1 MKKINLYVFIQ
12 IIKSCTLVFFI
23 FVSIAWL
30 LQISRLFSYLNN
42 LQIDFVNVLFLSF
55 FLIPNLINV
64 TLPFIIIFGLII
76 AFIKFD
82 KDKEIIAIFSLGLS
96 IKEIL
101 KPFFL
106 ISIIAIFLYLFLNLF
121 FSPYI
126 YDKYKQKEFDLRNS
140 INLDNINIS
149 NFIQLD
155 ENLILDFSKKE
166 DVFEDVFIRFIGEN
180 ENIVFA
186 KKARIIKEPKKFIFN
201 LSEGFKLSFMN
212 NKIEKLEFE
221 NYKLNFPL
229 RNENIYNN
237 KLLFCLKPN
246 IKPLTIENR
255 NNTISTN
262 INELELIAGYSFKL
276 VVSGSLIKLIEL
288 DASGI
293 ETDSTTI
300 GSISDVDGDSNFTL
314 EIADIDCKEE
324 FANYFCVDILT
335 HIFTTVPEYH
345 N

>member
-23 FVSIAWL
+23 FISIAWL

-201 LSEGFKLSFMN
+201 LSEGFKLSFIN

-229 RNENIYNN
+229 KNENNYNN
-237 KLLFCLKPN
+237 YDKNTLTLFNLIKYKDYKSMIERMFDTLILLTVIIFFYFNN
-246 IKPLTIENR
+246 IKDNKF
-255 NNTISTN
+255 S
-262 INELELIAGYSFKL
+262 IN
-276 VVSGSLIKLIEL
+276 
-288 DASGI
+288 
-293 ETDSTTI
+293 
-300 GSISDVDGDSNFTL
+300 
-314 EIADIDCKEE
+314 
-324 FANYFCVDILT
+324 
-335 HIFTTVPEYH
+335 HIFIYLFFSILIIIFQ
-345 N
+345 NIIKNLDFSLQFSFLLNIINFSIIYLFMLINKFKFK

>member
-23 FVSIAWL
+23 FISIAWL

-42 LQIDFVNVLFLSF
+42 LQIDFVKVLFLSF

-82 KDKEIIAIFSLGLS
+82 KDKEIIAIYSLGLS

-106 ISIIAIFLYLFLNLF
+106 ISIITIFLYLFLNLF

-166 DVFEDVFIRFIGEN
+166 NVFEDVFIRFIGEN

-201 LSEGFKLSFMN
+201 LSEGFKLSFIN

-229 RNENIYNN
+229 KNENNYNN
-237 KLLFCLKPN
+237 YDKNTLTLFNLIKYKDYKSMIERMFDTLILLTVIIFFYFNN
-246 IKPLTIENR
+246 IKDNKF
-255 NNTISTN
+255 S
-262 INELELIAGYSFKL
+262 IN
-276 VVSGSLIKLIEL
+276 
-288 DASGI
+288 
-293 ETDSTTI
+293 
-300 GSISDVDGDSNFTL
+300 
-314 EIADIDCKEE
+314 
-324 FANYFCVDILT
+324 
-335 HIFTTVPEYH
+335 HIFIYLFFSILIIIFQ
-345 N
+345 NIIKNLDFSLQFSFLLNIINFSIIYLFMLINKFKFK

>member
-23 FVSIAWL
+23 FISIAWL

-106 ISIIAIFLYLFLNLF
+106 ISIITIFLYLFLNLF

-229 RNENIYNN
+229 KNENNYNN
-237 KLLFCLKPN
+237 YDKNTLTLFNLIKYKDYNNMIERIFDTLILLTVIIFFYFNN
-246 IKPLTIENR
+246 IKDNKF
-255 NNTISTN
+255 S
-262 INELELIAGYSFKL
+262 IN
-276 VVSGSLIKLIEL
+276 
-288 DASGI
+288 
-293 ETDSTTI
+293 
-300 GSISDVDGDSNFTL
+300 
-314 EIADIDCKEE
+314 
-324 FANYFCVDILT
+324 
-335 HIFTTVPEYH
+335 HIFIYLFLSILIIIFQ
-345 N
+345 NIIKNLDFSLQFSFLLNIINFSIIYLFMLINKFKFK

>member
-229 RNENIYNN
+229 KNENNYNN
-237 KLLFCLKPN
+237 YDKNTLTLFNLIKYKDYNSMIERMFDTLILLTVIIFFYFNN
-246 IKPLTIENR
+246 IKDNKF
-255 NNTISTN
+255 S
-262 INELELIAGYSFKL
+262 IN
-276 VVSGSLIKLIEL
+276 
-288 DASGI
+288 
-293 ETDSTTI
+293 
-300 GSISDVDGDSNFTL
+300 
-314 EIADIDCKEE
+314 
-324 FANYFCVDILT
+324 
-335 HIFTTVPEYH
+335 HIFIYLFLSILIIIFQ
-345 N
+345 NIIKNLDFSLQFSFLLNIINFSIIYLFMLINKFKFK

>member
-23 FVSIAWL
+23 FISIAWL

-42 LQIDFVNVLFLSF
+42 LKIDFVNVLFLSF

-106 ISIIAIFLYLFLNLF
+106 ISIITVFLYLFLNLF

-126 YDKYKQKEFDLRNS
+126 YGKYKQKEFDLRNS

-201 LSEGFKLSFMN
+201 LSEGFKLSFIN

-229 RNENIYNN
+229 KNENNYNN
-237 KLLFCLKPN
+237 YDKNTLTLFNLIKYKDYNSMIERMFDTLILLTVIIFFYFNN
-246 IKPLTIENR
+246 IKDNKF
-255 NNTISTN
+255 S
-262 INELELIAGYSFKL
+262 IN
-276 VVSGSLIKLIEL
+276 
-288 DASGI
+288 
-293 ETDSTTI
+293 
-300 GSISDVDGDSNFTL
+300 
-314 EIADIDCKEE
+314 
-324 FANYFCVDILT
+324 
-335 HIFTTVPEYH
+335 HIFIYLFLSILIIIFQ
-345 N
+345 NIIKNLDFSLQFSFLLNIINFSIIYLFMLINKFKFK

>member
-1 MKKINLYVFIQ
+1 MKKINLYVFKQ

-23 FVSIAWL
+23 FISIAWL
-30 LQISRLFSYLNN
+30 LQISRLFSYLSN
-42 LQIDFVNVLFLSF
+42 LKIDFVNVLFLSF

-229 RNENIYNN
+229 KNENNYNN
-237 KLLFCLKPN
+237 YDKNTLTLFNLIKYKDYNSMIERMFDTLILLTVIIFFYFNN
-246 IKPLTIENR
+246 IKDNKF
-255 NNTISTN
+255 S
-262 INELELIAGYSFKL
+262 IN
-276 VVSGSLIKLIEL
+276 
-288 DASGI
+288 
-293 ETDSTTI
+293 
-300 GSISDVDGDSNFTL
+300 
-314 EIADIDCKEE
+314 
-324 FANYFCVDILT
+324 
-335 HIFTTVPEYH
+335 HIFIYLFLSMLIIIFQ
-345 N
+345 NIIKNLDFSLQFSFLLNIINFSIIYLFMLINKFKFK

>member
-23 FVSIAWL
+23 FISIAWL

-106 ISIIAIFLYLFLNLF
+106 ISIITIFLYLFLNLF

-126 YDKYKQKEFDLRNS
+126 YGKYKQKEFDLRNS

-229 RNENIYNN
+229 KNENNYNN
-237 KLLFCLKPN
+237 YDKNTLTLFNLIKYKDYKSMIERMFDTLILLTVIIFFYFNN
-246 IKPLTIENR
+246 IKDNKF
-255 NNTISTN
+255 S
-262 INELELIAGYSFKL
+262 IN
-276 VVSGSLIKLIEL
+276 
-288 DASGI
+288 
-293 ETDSTTI
+293 
-300 GSISDVDGDSNFTL
+300 
-314 EIADIDCKEE
+314 
-324 FANYFCVDILT
+324 
-335 HIFTTVPEYH
+335 HIFIYLFLSILIIIFQ
-345 N
+345 NIIKNLDFSLQFSFLLNIINFSIIYLFMLINKFKFK

>member
-1 MKKINLYVFIQ
+1 
-12 IIKSCTLVFFI
+12 
-23 FVSIAWL
+23 
-30 LQISRLFSYLNN
+30 
-42 LQIDFVNVLFLSF
+42 VLFLSF

-106 ISIIAIFLYLFLNLF
+106 ISIITIFLYLFLNLF

-229 RNENIYNN
+229 KNENNYNN
-237 KLLFCLKPN
+237 YDKNTLTLFNLIKYKDYKSMIERMFDTLILLTVIIFFYFNN
-246 IKPLTIENR
+246 IKDNKF
-255 NNTISTN
+255 S
-262 INELELIAGYSFKL
+262 IN
-276 VVSGSLIKLIEL
+276 
-288 DASGI
+288 
-293 ETDSTTI
+293 
-300 GSISDVDGDSNFTL
+300 
-314 EIADIDCKEE
+314 
-324 FANYFCVDILT
+324 
-335 HIFTTVPEYH
+335 HIFIYLFLSILIIIFQ
-345 N
+345 NIIKNLDFSLQFSFLLNIINFSIIYLFMLINKFKFK

>member
-23 FVSIAWL
+23 FISIAWL

-42 LQIDFVNVLFLSF
+42 LKIDFVNVLFLSF

-106 ISIIAIFLYLFLNLF
+106 ISIITIFLYLFLNLF

-201 LSEGFKLSFMN
+201 LSEGFKLSFIN

-229 RNENIYNN
+229 KNENNYNN
-237 KLLFCLKPN
+237 YDKNTLTLFNLIKYKDYKSMIERMFDTLILLTVIIFFYFNN
-246 IKPLTIENR
+246 IKDNKF
-255 NNTISTN
+255 S
-262 INELELIAGYSFKL
+262 IN
-276 VVSGSLIKLIEL
+276 
-288 DASGI
+288 
-293 ETDSTTI
+293 
-300 GSISDVDGDSNFTL
+300 
-314 EIADIDCKEE
+314 
-324 FANYFCVDILT
+324 
-335 HIFTTVPEYH
+335 HIFIYLFFSILIIIFQ
-345 N
+345 NIIKNLDFSLQFSFLLNIINFSIIYLFMLINKFKFKFK

>member
-23 FVSIAWL
+23 FISIAWL

-186 KKARIIKEPKKFIFN
+186 KKAKIIKEPKKFIFN
-201 LSEGFKLSFMN
+201 LSEGFKLSFIN

-229 RNENIYNN
+229 KNENNYNN
-237 KLLFCLKPN
+237 YDKNTLTLFNLIKYKDYKSMIERMFDTLILLTVIIFFYFNN
-246 IKPLTIENR
+246 IKDNKF
-255 NNTISTN
+255 S
-262 INELELIAGYSFKL
+262 IN
-276 VVSGSLIKLIEL
+276 
-288 DASGI
+288 
-293 ETDSTTI
+293 
-300 GSISDVDGDSNFTL
+300 
-314 EIADIDCKEE
+314 
-324 FANYFCVDILT
+324 
-335 HIFTTVPEYH
+335 HIFIYLFLSILIIIFQ
-345 N
+345 NIIKNLDFSLQFSFLLNIINFSIIYLFMLINKFKFK

>member
-1 MKKINLYVFIQ
+1 MKKINLYVFNQ

-23 FVSIAWL
+23 FISIAWL

-42 LQIDFVNVLFLSF
+42 LQIDFVKVLFLSF

-96 IKEIL
+96 IKEII

-106 ISIIAIFLYLFLNLF
+106 ISIITIFLYLFLNLF

-155 ENLILDFSKKE
+155 ENLILDFTKKE
-166 DVFEDVFIRFIGEN
+166 DVFEVFVTQKELKAAVNDMSSSGLSN
-180 ENIVFA
+180 A
-186 KKARIIKEPKKFIFN
+186 KKA
-201 LSEGFKLSFMN
+201 L
-212 NKIEKLEFE
+212 IEEH
-221 NYKLNFPL
+221 
-229 RNENIYNN
+229 
-237 KLLFCLKPN
+237 
-246 IKPLTIENR
+246 
-255 NNTISTN
+255 
-262 INELELIAGYSFKL
+262 ELI
-276 VVSGSLIKLIEL
+276 
-288 DASGI
+288 
-293 ETDSTTI
+293 
-300 GSISDVDGDSNFTL
+300 
-314 EIADIDCKEE
+314 EE
-324 FANYFCVDILT
+324 VGREQY
-335 HIFTTVPEYH
+335 VPKDREMF
-345 N
+345 

>member
-23 FVSIAWL
+23 FISIAWL

-229 RNENIYNN
+229 KNENNYNN
-237 KLLFCLKPN
+237 YDKNTLTLVNLIKYKDYKSMIERMFDTLILLTVIIFFYFNN
-246 IKPLTIENR
+246 IKDNKF
-255 NNTISTN
+255 S
-262 INELELIAGYSFKL
+262 IN
-276 VVSGSLIKLIEL
+276 
-288 DASGI
+288 
-293 ETDSTTI
+293 
-300 GSISDVDGDSNFTL
+300 
-314 EIADIDCKEE
+314 
-324 FANYFCVDILT
+324 
-335 HIFTTVPEYH
+335 HIFIYLFLSILIIIFQ
-345 N
+345 NIIKNLDFSLQFSFLLNIINFSIIYLFMLINKFKFK

>member
-23 FVSIAWL
+23 FISIAWL

-42 LQIDFVNVLFLSF
+42 LKIDFVNVLFLSF

-106 ISIIAIFLYLFLNLF
+106 ISIITVFLYLFLNLF

-126 YDKYKQKEFDLRNS
+126 YGKYKQKEFDLRNS

-166 DVFEDVFIRFIGEN
+166 DVFEDVFIKFIGEN

-229 RNENIYNN
+229 KNENNYNN
-237 KLLFCLKPN
+237 YDKNTLTLFNLIKYKDYNSMIERMFDTLILLTVIIFFYFNN
-246 IKPLTIENR
+246 IKDNKF
-255 NNTISTN
+255 S
-262 INELELIAGYSFKL
+262 
-276 VVSGSLIKLIEL
+276 IK
-288 DASGI
+288 
-293 ETDSTTI
+293 
-300 GSISDVDGDSNFTL
+300 
-314 EIADIDCKEE
+314 
-324 FANYFCVDILT
+324 
-335 HIFTTVPEYH
+335 HIFIYLFLSILIIIFQ
-345 N
+345 NIIKNLDFSLQFSFLLNIINFSIIYLFMLINKFKFKFK

>member
-23 FVSIAWL
+23 FISIAWL

-106 ISIIAIFLYLFLNLF
+106 ISIITIFLYLFLNLF

-229 RNENIYNN
+229 KNENNYNN
-237 KLLFCLKPN
+237 YDKNTLTLFNLIKYKDYNSMIERMFDTLILLTVIIFFYFNN
-246 IKPLTIENR
+246 IKVNKF
-255 NNTISTN
+255 S
-262 INELELIAGYSFKL
+262 IN
-276 VVSGSLIKLIEL
+276 
-288 DASGI
+288 
-293 ETDSTTI
+293 
-300 GSISDVDGDSNFTL
+300 
-314 EIADIDCKEE
+314 
-324 FANYFCVDILT
+324 
-335 HIFTTVPEYH
+335 HIFIYLFLSILIIIFQ
-345 N
+345 NIIKNLDFSLQFSFLLNIINFSIIYLFMLINKFKFK

>member
-23 FVSIAWL
+23 FISIAWL

-42 LQIDFVNVLFLSF
+42 LQIDFVNVLFLSV

-101 KPFFL
+101 KPLFL

-229 RNENIYNN
+229 KNENNYNN
-237 KLLFCLKPN
+237 YDKNTLTLFNLIKYKDYKSMIERMFDTLILLTVIIFFYFNN
-246 IKPLTIENR
+246 IKDNKF
-255 NNTISTN
+255 S
-262 INELELIAGYSFKL
+262 IN
-276 VVSGSLIKLIEL
+276 
-288 DASGI
+288 
-293 ETDSTTI
+293 
-300 GSISDVDGDSNFTL
+300 
-314 EIADIDCKEE
+314 
-324 FANYFCVDILT
+324 
-335 HIFTTVPEYH
+335 HIFIYLFFSILIIIFQ
-345 N
+345 NIIKNLDFSLQFSFLLNIINFSIIYLFMLINKFKFK

>member
-106 ISIIAIFLYLFLNLF
+106 ISIITIFLYLFLNLF

-229 RNENIYNN
+229 KNENKYNN
-237 KLLFCLKPN
+237 YDKNTLTLFNLIKYKDYKSMIERMFDTLILLTVIIFFYFNN
-246 IKPLTIENR
+246 IKDNKF
-255 NNTISTN
+255 S
-262 INELELIAGYSFKL
+262 IN
-276 VVSGSLIKLIEL
+276 
-288 DASGI
+288 
-293 ETDSTTI
+293 
-300 GSISDVDGDSNFTL
+300 
-314 EIADIDCKEE
+314 
-324 FANYFCVDILT
+324 
-335 HIFTTVPEYH
+335 HIFIYLFLSILIIIFQ
-345 N
+345 NIIKNLDFSLQFSFLLNIINFSIIYLFMLINKFKFK

>member
-23 FVSIAWL
+23 FISIAWL

-42 LQIDFVNVLFLSF
+42 LKIDFVNVLFLSF

-106 ISIIAIFLYLFLNLF
+106 ISIITVFLYLFLNLF

-166 DVFEDVFIRFIGEN
+166 DVFEDVFIKFIGEN

-201 LSEGFKLSFMN
+201 LSEGFKLSFIN

-229 RNENIYNN
+229 KNENNYNN
-237 KLLFCLKPN
+237 YDKNTLTLFNLIKYKDYNSMIERMFDTLILLTVIIFFYFNN
-246 IKPLTIENR
+246 IKDNKF
-255 NNTISTN
+255 S
-262 INELELIAGYSFKL
+262 
-276 VVSGSLIKLIEL
+276 IK
-288 DASGI
+288 
-293 ETDSTTI
+293 
-300 GSISDVDGDSNFTL
+300 
-314 EIADIDCKEE
+314 
-324 FANYFCVDILT
+324 
-335 HIFTTVPEYH
+335 HIFIYLFLSILIIIFQ
-345 N
+345 NIIKNLDFSLQFSFLLNIINFSIIYLFMLINKFKFKFK

>member
-23 FVSIAWL
+23 FISIAWL

-229 RNENIYNN
+229 KNENKYNN
-237 KLLFCLKPN
+237 YDKNTLTLVNLIRYKDYKSMIERMFDTLILLTVIIFFYFNN
-246 IKPLTIENR
+246 IKDNKF
-255 NNTISTN
+255 S
-262 INELELIAGYSFKL
+262 IN
-276 VVSGSLIKLIEL
+276 
-288 DASGI
+288 
-293 ETDSTTI
+293 
-300 GSISDVDGDSNFTL
+300 
-314 EIADIDCKEE
+314 
-324 FANYFCVDILT
+324 
-335 HIFTTVPEYH
+335 HIFIYLFLSILIIIFQ
-345 N
+345 NIIKNLDFSLQFSFLLNIINFSIIYLFMLINKFKFK

>member
-23 FVSIAWL
+23 FISIAWL

-106 ISIIAIFLYLFLNLF
+106 ISIITIFLYLFLNLF

-186 KKARIIKEPKKFIFN
+186 KKAKIIKEPKKFIFN

-229 RNENIYNN
+229 KNENNYNN
-237 KLLFCLKPN
+237 YDKNTLTLFNLIKYKDYNSMIERMFDTLILLTVIIFFYFNN
-246 IKPLTIENR
+246 IKDNKF
-255 NNTISTN
+255 S
-262 INELELIAGYSFKL
+262 IN
-276 VVSGSLIKLIEL
+276 
-288 DASGI
+288 
-293 ETDSTTI
+293 
-300 GSISDVDGDSNFTL
+300 
-314 EIADIDCKEE
+314 
-324 FANYFCVDILT
+324 
-335 HIFTTVPEYH
+335 HIFIYLLLSVLIIIFQNIIKNLDFSLQFSFLFNIINFSIIYLFMLI
-345 N
+345 NKFKFK

>member
-106 ISIIAIFLYLFLNLF
+106 ISIITIFLYLFLNLF

-229 RNENIYNN
+229 KNENNYNN
-237 KLLFCLKPN
+237 YDKNTLTLFNLIKYKDYNSMIERMFDTLILLTVIIFFYFNN
-246 IKPLTIENR
+246 IKDNKF
-255 NNTISTN
+255 S
-262 INELELIAGYSFKL
+262 IN
-276 VVSGSLIKLIEL
+276 
-288 DASGI
+288 
-293 ETDSTTI
+293 
-300 GSISDVDGDSNFTL
+300 
-314 EIADIDCKEE
+314 
-324 FANYFCVDILT
+324 
-335 HIFTTVPEYH
+335 HIFIYLFLSILIIIFQ
-345 N
+345 NIIKNLDFSLQFSFLLNIINFSIIYLFMFINKFKFK

>member
-23 FVSIAWL
+23 FISIAWL

-106 ISIIAIFLYLFLNLF
+106 ISIITVFLYLFLNLF

-126 YDKYKQKEFDLRNS
+126 YGKYKQKEFDLRNS

-166 DVFEDVFIRFIGEN
+166 DVFEDVFIKFIGEN

-229 RNENIYNN
+229 KNENNYNN
-237 KLLFCLKPN
+237 YDKNTLTLFNLIKYKDYNSMIERMFDTLILLTVIIFFYFNN
-246 IKPLTIENR
+246 IKENKF
-255 NNTISTN
+255 S
-262 INELELIAGYSFKL
+262 IN
-276 VVSGSLIKLIEL
+276 
-288 DASGI
+288 
-293 ETDSTTI
+293 
-300 GSISDVDGDSNFTL
+300 
-314 EIADIDCKEE
+314 
-324 FANYFCVDILT
+324 
-335 HIFTTVPEYH
+335 HIFIYLFLSILIIIFQ
-345 N
+345 NIIKNLDFSLQFSFLLNIINFSIIYLFMLINKFKFK

>member
-23 FVSIAWL
+23 FISIAWL

-82 KDKEIIAIFSLGLS
+82 KDKEIIAIYSLGLS

-101 KPFFL
+101 KPLFL

-201 LSEGFKLSFMN
+201 LSEGFKLSFIN

-229 RNENIYNN
+229 KNENNYNN
-237 KLLFCLKPN
+237 YDKNTLTLFNLIKYKDYKSMIERMFDTLILLTVIIFFYFNN
-246 IKPLTIENR
+246 IKDNKF
-255 NNTISTN
+255 S
-262 INELELIAGYSFKL
+262 IN
-276 VVSGSLIKLIEL
+276 
-288 DASGI
+288 
-293 ETDSTTI
+293 
-300 GSISDVDGDSNFTL
+300 
-314 EIADIDCKEE
+314 
-324 FANYFCVDILT
+324 
-335 HIFTTVPEYH
+335 HIFIYLFFSILIIIFQ
-345 N
+345 NIIKNLDFSLQFSFLLNIINFSIIYLFMLINKFKFK

>member
-23 FVSIAWL
+23 FISIAWL

-96 IKEIL
+96 IKEII

-229 RNENIYNN
+229 KNENNYNN
-237 KLLFCLKPN
+237 YDKNTLTLFNLIKYKDYKSMIERMFDTLILLTVIIFFYFNN
-246 IKPLTIENR
+246 IKDNKF
-255 NNTISTN
+255 S
-262 INELELIAGYSFKL
+262 IN
-276 VVSGSLIKLIEL
+276 
-288 DASGI
+288 
-293 ETDSTTI
+293 
-300 GSISDVDGDSNFTL
+300 
-314 EIADIDCKEE
+314 
-324 FANYFCVDILT
+324 
-335 HIFTTVPEYH
+335 HIFIYLFLSILIIIFQ
-345 N
+345 NIIKNLDFSLQFSFLLNIINFSIIYLFMLINKFKFK

>member
-140 INLDNINIS
+140 INLNNINIS

-229 RNENIYNN
+229 KNENKYNN
-237 KLLFCLKPN
+237 YDKNALTLFNLIKYKDYKSMIERMFDTLILLTVIIFFYFNN
-246 IKPLTIENR
+246 IKDNKF
-255 NNTISTN
+255 S
-262 INELELIAGYSFKL
+262 IN
-276 VVSGSLIKLIEL
+276 
-288 DASGI
+288 
-293 ETDSTTI
+293 
-300 GSISDVDGDSNFTL
+300 
-314 EIADIDCKEE
+314 
-324 FANYFCVDILT
+324 
-335 HIFTTVPEYH
+335 HIFIYLFLSILIIIFQ
-345 N
+345 NIIKNLDFSLQFSFLLNIINFSIIYLFMLINKFKFK

>member
-23 FVSIAWL
+23 FISIAWL

-82 KDKEIIAIFSLGLS
+82 KDKEIIAIYSLGLS

-106 ISIIAIFLYLFLNLF
+106 ISIITIFLYLFLNLF

-201 LSEGFKLSFMN
+201 LSEGFKLSFIN

-229 RNENIYNN
+229 KNENNYNN
-237 KLLFCLKPN
+237 YDKNTLTLFNLIKYKDYKSMIERMFDTLILITVIIFFYFNN
-246 IKPLTIENR
+246 IKDNKF
-255 NNTISTN
+255 S
-262 INELELIAGYSFKL
+262 IN
-276 VVSGSLIKLIEL
+276 
-288 DASGI
+288 
-293 ETDSTTI
+293 
-300 GSISDVDGDSNFTL
+300 
-314 EIADIDCKEE
+314 
-324 FANYFCVDILT
+324 
-335 HIFTTVPEYH
+335 HIFIYLFFSILIIIFQ
-345 N
+345 NIIKNLDFSLQFSFLLNIINFSIIYLFMLINKFKFK

>member
-23 FVSIAWL
+23 FISIAWL

-229 RNENIYNN
+229 KNENKYNN
-237 KLLFCLKPN
+237 YDKNTLTLFNLIKYKDYNSMIERMFDTLILLTVIIFFYFNN
-246 IKPLTIENR
+246 IKDNKF
-255 NNTISTN
+255 S
-262 INELELIAGYSFKL
+262 IN
-276 VVSGSLIKLIEL
+276 
-288 DASGI
+288 
-293 ETDSTTI
+293 
-300 GSISDVDGDSNFTL
+300 
-314 EIADIDCKEE
+314 
-324 FANYFCVDILT
+324 
-335 HIFTTVPEYH
+335 HIFIYLFLSILIIIFQ
-345 N
+345 NIIKNLDFSLQFSFLLNIINFSIIYLFMLINKFKFK

>member
-30 LQISRLFSYLNN
+30 LQISRLFSYLSN

-229 RNENIYNN
+229 KNENNYNN
-237 KLLFCLKPN
+237 YDKNTLTLFNLIKYKDYKSMIERMFDTLILLTVIIFFYFNN
-246 IKPLTIENR
+246 IKDNKF
-255 NNTISTN
+255 S
-262 INELELIAGYSFKL
+262 IN
-276 VVSGSLIKLIEL
+276 
-288 DASGI
+288 
-293 ETDSTTI
+293 
-300 GSISDVDGDSNFTL
+300 
-314 EIADIDCKEE
+314 
-324 FANYFCVDILT
+324 
-335 HIFTTVPEYH
+335 HIFIYLFLSILIIIFQ
-345 N
+345 NIIKNLDFSLQFSFLLNIINFSIIYLFMLINKFKFK

>member
-23 FVSIAWL
+23 FISIAWL

-42 LQIDFVNVLFLSF
+42 LQIDFVKVLFLSF

-106 ISIIAIFLYLFLNLF
+106 ISIITIFLYLFLNLF

-201 LSEGFKLSFMN
+201 LSEGFKLSFIN

-229 RNENIYNN
+229 KNENNYNN
-237 KLLFCLKPN
+237 YDKNTLTLFNLIKYKDYKSMIERMFDTLILLTVIIFFYFNN
-246 IKPLTIENR
+246 IKDNKF
-255 NNTISTN
+255 S
-262 INELELIAGYSFKL
+262 IN
-276 VVSGSLIKLIEL
+276 
-288 DASGI
+288 
-293 ETDSTTI
+293 
-300 GSISDVDGDSNFTL
+300 
-314 EIADIDCKEE
+314 
-324 FANYFCVDILT
+324 
-335 HIFTTVPEYH
+335 HIFIYLFFSILIIIFQ
-345 N
+345 NIIKNLDFSLQFSFLLNIINFSIIYLFMLINKFKFK

>member
-23 FVSIAWL
+23 FISIAWL

-229 RNENIYNN
+229 KNENKYNN
-237 KLLFCLKPN
+237 YDKNALTLFNLIKYKDYKSMIERMFDTLILLTVIIFFYFNN
-246 IKPLTIENR
+246 IKDNKF
-255 NNTISTN
+255 S
-262 INELELIAGYSFKL
+262 IN
-276 VVSGSLIKLIEL
+276 
-288 DASGI
+288 
-293 ETDSTTI
+293 
-300 GSISDVDGDSNFTL
+300 
-314 EIADIDCKEE
+314 
-324 FANYFCVDILT
+324 
-335 HIFTTVPEYH
+335 HIFIYLFLSILIIIFQ
-345 N
+345 NIIKNLDFSLQFSFLLNIINFSIIYLFMLINKFKFK

>member
-23 FVSIAWL
+23 FISIAWL

-82 KDKEIIAIFSLGLS
+82 KDKEIIAIYSLGLS
-96 IKEIL
+96 IKEII

-106 ISIIAIFLYLFLNLF
+106 ISIITIFLYLFLNLF

-201 LSEGFKLSFMN
+201 LSEGFKLSFIN

-229 RNENIYNN
+229 KNENNYNN
-237 KLLFCLKPN
+237 YDKNTLTLFNLIKYKDYKSMIERMFDTLILLTVIIFFYFNN
-246 IKPLTIENR
+246 IKDNKF
-255 NNTISTN
+255 S
-262 INELELIAGYSFKL
+262 IN
-276 VVSGSLIKLIEL
+276 
-288 DASGI
+288 
-293 ETDSTTI
+293 
-300 GSISDVDGDSNFTL
+300 
-314 EIADIDCKEE
+314 
-324 FANYFCVDILT
+324 
-335 HIFTTVPEYH
+335 HIFIYLFFSILIIIFQ
-345 N
+345 NIIKNLDFSLQFSFLLNIINFSIIYLFMLINKFKFK

>member
-96 IKEIL
+96 IKEII

-106 ISIIAIFLYLFLNLF
+106 ISIITVFLYLFLNLF

-201 LSEGFKLSFMN
+201 LSEGFKLSFIN

-229 RNENIYNN
+229 KNENNYNN
-237 KLLFCLKPN
+237 YDKNTLTLFNLIKYKDYKSMIERMFDTLILLTVIIFFYFNN
-246 IKPLTIENR
+246 IKDNKF
-255 NNTISTN
+255 S
-262 INELELIAGYSFKL
+262 IN
-276 VVSGSLIKLIEL
+276 
-288 DASGI
+288 
-293 ETDSTTI
+293 
-300 GSISDVDGDSNFTL
+300 
-314 EIADIDCKEE
+314 
-324 FANYFCVDILT
+324 
-335 HIFTTVPEYH
+335 HIFIYLFFSILIIIFQ
-345 N
+345 NIIKNLDFSLQFSFLLNIINFSIIYLFMLINKFKFK

>member
-23 FVSIAWL
+23 FISIAWL

-106 ISIIAIFLYLFLNLF
+106 ISIITIFLYLFLNLF

-229 RNENIYNN
+229 KNENNYNN
-237 KLLFCLKPN
+237 YDKNTLTLFNLIKYKDYKSMIERMFDTLILLTVIIFFYFNN
-246 IKPLTIENR
+246 IKD
-255 NNTISTN
+255 NNFSINN
-262 INELELIAGYSFKL
+262 IFIYLFLSILIIIFQNIIKNLDFSLQFSFL
-276 VVSGSLIKLIEL
+276 LNIINFSIIYLFMLINK
-288 DASGI
+288 
-293 ETDSTTI
+293 
-300 GSISDVDGDSNFTL
+300 F
-314 EIADIDCKEE
+314 K
-324 FANYFCVDILT
+324 FK
-335 HIFTTVPEYH
+335 
-345 N
+345 

>member
-106 ISIIAIFLYLFLNLF
+106 ISIITIFLYLFLNLF

-166 DVFEDVFIRFIGEN
+166 DLFEDVFIRFIGEN

-229 RNENIYNN
+229 KNENNYNN
-237 KLLFCLKPN
+237 YDKNTLTLFNLIKYKDYKSMIERMFDTLILLTVIIFFYFNN
-246 IKPLTIENR
+246 IKDNKF
-255 NNTISTN
+255 S
-262 INELELIAGYSFKL
+262 IN
-276 VVSGSLIKLIEL
+276 
-288 DASGI
+288 
-293 ETDSTTI
+293 
-300 GSISDVDGDSNFTL
+300 
-314 EIADIDCKEE
+314 
-324 FANYFCVDILT
+324 
-335 HIFTTVPEYH
+335 HIFIYLFLSILIIIFQ
-345 N
+345 NIIKNLDFSLQFSFLLNIINFSIIYLFMLINKFKFK

>member
-42 LQIDFVNVLFLSF
+42 LQIDFVKVLFLSF

-106 ISIIAIFLYLFLNLF
+106 ISIITIFLYLFLNLF

-140 INLDNINIS
+140 INLNNINIS

-201 LSEGFKLSFMN
+201 LSEGFKLSFIN

-229 RNENIYNN
+229 KNENNYNN
-237 KLLFCLKPN
+237 YDKNTLTLFNLIKYKDYKSMIERMFDTLILLTVIIFFYFNN
-246 IKPLTIENR
+246 IKDNKF
-255 NNTISTN
+255 S
-262 INELELIAGYSFKL
+262 IN
-276 VVSGSLIKLIEL
+276 
-288 DASGI
+288 
-293 ETDSTTI
+293 
-300 GSISDVDGDSNFTL
+300 
-314 EIADIDCKEE
+314 
-324 FANYFCVDILT
+324 
-335 HIFTTVPEYH
+335 HIFIYLFFSILIIIFQ
-345 N
+345 NIIKNLDFSLQFSFLLNIINFSIIYLFMLINKFKFK

>member
-106 ISIIAIFLYLFLNLF
+106 ISIITIFLYLFLNLF

-201 LSEGFKLSFMN
+201 LSEGFKLSFIN

-229 RNENIYNN
+229 KNENNYNN
-237 KLLFCLKPN
+237 YDKNTLTLFNLIKYKDYNSMIERMFDTLILLTVIIFFYFNN
-246 IKPLTIENR
+246 IKDNKF
-255 NNTISTN
+255 S
-262 INELELIAGYSFKL
+262 IN
-276 VVSGSLIKLIEL
+276 
-288 DASGI
+288 
-293 ETDSTTI
+293 
-300 GSISDVDGDSNFTL
+300 
-314 EIADIDCKEE
+314 
-324 FANYFCVDILT
+324 
-335 HIFTTVPEYH
+335 HIFIYLFLSILIIIFQ
-345 N
+345 NIIKNLDFSLQFSFLLNIINFSIIYLFMLINKFKFK

>member
-23 FVSIAWL
+23 FISIAWL

-82 KDKEIIAIFSLGLS
+82 KDKEIIAIYSLGLS

-229 RNENIYNN
+229 KNENNYNN
-237 KLLFCLKPN
+237 YDKNTLTLFNLIKYKDYNSMIERMFDTLILLTVIIFFYFNN
-246 IKPLTIENR
+246 IKDNKF
-255 NNTISTN
+255 S
-262 INELELIAGYSFKL
+262 IN
-276 VVSGSLIKLIEL
+276 
-288 DASGI
+288 
-293 ETDSTTI
+293 
-300 GSISDVDGDSNFTL
+300 
-314 EIADIDCKEE
+314 
-324 FANYFCVDILT
+324 
-335 HIFTTVPEYH
+335 HIFIYLFLSILIIIFQ
-345 N
+345 NIIKNLDFSLQFSFLLNIINFSIIYLFMLINKFKFK

>member
-23 FVSIAWL
+23 FISIAWL

-42 LQIDFVNVLFLSF
+42 LKIDFVNVLFLSF

-106 ISIIAIFLYLFLNLF
+106 ISIITIFLYLFLNLF

-229 RNENIYNN
+229 KNENNYNN
-237 KLLFCLKPN
+237 YDKNTLTLFNLIKYKDYNSMIERMFDTLILLTVIIFFYFNN
-246 IKPLTIENR
+246 IKDNKF
-255 NNTISTN
+255 S
-262 INELELIAGYSFKL
+262 
-276 VVSGSLIKLIEL
+276 IK
-288 DASGI
+288 
-293 ETDSTTI
+293 
-300 GSISDVDGDSNFTL
+300 
-314 EIADIDCKEE
+314 
-324 FANYFCVDILT
+324 
-335 HIFTTVPEYH
+335 HIFIYLFLSILIIIFQ
-345 N
+345 NIIKNLDFSLQFSFLLNIINFSIIYLFMLINKFKFK